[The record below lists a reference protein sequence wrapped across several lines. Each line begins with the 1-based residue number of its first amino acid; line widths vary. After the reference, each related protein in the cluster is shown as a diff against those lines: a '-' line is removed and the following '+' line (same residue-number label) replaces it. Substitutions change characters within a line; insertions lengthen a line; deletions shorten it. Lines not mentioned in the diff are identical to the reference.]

1 MPTNE
6 YTLPQKMSV
15 TGRVLQSSALL
26 LGIQFIQRSLG
37 IISTLIL
44 ARLLAPEHFG
54 IVALVAIGLQF
65 FEILAD
71 AGNQHYIIQKSDVT
85 EADLNTAWTM
95 DIVIK
100 TSMAGIIFFIA
111 PWLAAYF
118 GAPELTLAIRVAA
131 LALPIR
137 ALRNPG
143 LMLLAKQMNYRPV
156 FMLNVWQK
164 VVSFLV
170 VVALALIHPSHWAII
185 IGNLVA
191 ALILAWGSYRVH
203 AHRPS
208 LTLQHVVVQWGFSK
222 WLILRGVVGFTRSQI
237 DSLIISRLFGP
248 TQLGGYHLIRELS
261 TLPALSIIIPGSEPL
276 QAAIADSKDRAQDLA
291 YRTRLSL
298 VLMTTI
304 LAPITAFMLV
314 YPELIVRVLLGANW
328 AEYGSLLRPFA
339 LFFFTF
345 CLFAL
350 VSNACIAIGKVKMLF
365 VFDLISTVIIVT
377 WLLLLSEPTLESMAW
392 ARGWLAVLTTVVL
405 MVLLNRHTGF
415 QLVRYTWLSM
425 ISVVA
430 SLAGL
435 ALARLMEAFAPG
447 MPLLQL
453 LLLGS
458 GFMAAYLPVLLLV
471 ALAMRTRSE
480 EVQHVQ
486 GQLVGLWQKLT
497 AIKNRA

>member
-1 MPTNE
+1 
-6 YTLPQKMSV
+6 MSV
-15 TGRVLQSSALL
+15 TSRVLQSSAFL

-95 DIVIK
+95 DILTK
-100 TSMAGIIFFIA
+100 TAMAGLIFFIA

-118 GAPELTLAIRVAA
+118 DAPELTLAIRVAA

-156 FMLNVWQK
+156 FVLNVWQK
-164 VVSFLV
+164 VLSFLV

-185 IGNLVA
+185 VGNLVA
-191 ALILAWGSYRVH
+191 VLILAVGSYRVH
-203 AHRPS
+203 AHRPR
-208 LTLQHVVVQWGFSK
+208 LTLQHVSVQWGFSK
-222 WLILRGVVGFTRSQI
+222 WLILRGVVGFTRSQV
-237 DSLIISRLFGP
+237 DNLIVSRVFGP

-276 QAAIADSKDRAQDLA
+276 QAAMADSKDRAQDLA

-298 VLMTTI
+298 VLMTSI
-304 LAPITAFMLV
+304 LAPITAFMLA
-314 YPELIVRVLLGANW
+314 YPDLIVRVLLGANW
-328 AEYGSLLRPFA
+328 ADYGGLLRPFA

-365 VFDLISTVIIVT
+365 VFDLVSTVLIVA
-377 WLLLLSEPTLESMAW
+377 WLLMLKEPTLETMAW
-392 ARGWLAVLTTVVL
+392 ARGWLAVATTAAL
-405 MVLLNRHTGF
+405 LYLLNRHTHF

-425 ISVVA
+425 ISVLASLVGLAVAWFVA
-430 SLAGL
+430 SYTPVSP
-435 ALARLMEAFAPG
+435 F
-447 MPLLQL
+447 LQL
-453 LLLGS
+453 LVLGS
-458 GFMAAYLPVLLLV
+458 SFMLGYILCLLTFAGL
-471 ALAMRTRSE
+471 LQHRSE
-480 EVQHVQ
+480 EVQHIRVQ
-486 GQLVGLWQKLT
+486 CSVILSAVKS
-497 AIKNRA
+497 RMRP